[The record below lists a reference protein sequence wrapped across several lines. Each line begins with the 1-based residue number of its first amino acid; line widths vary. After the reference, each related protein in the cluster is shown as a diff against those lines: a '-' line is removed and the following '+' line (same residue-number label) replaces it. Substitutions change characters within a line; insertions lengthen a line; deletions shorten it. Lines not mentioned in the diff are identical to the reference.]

1 MANHHRL
8 GKLSVI
14 ASAVCLIHCIAL
26 PLLLPILPLIGM
38 SFLSSEKVEI
48 WIMIGVLF
56 AAGAS
61 LLIGFF
67 KYHQKLFPV
76 YLFAVSAVLMIYS
89 RTLQH
94 DMGHFV
100 LAAGAI
106 FMTMAHIAN
115 IRLCKTCPTCDHDTQ
130 NK

>member
-1 MANHHRL
+1 MAKHHRL
-8 GKLSVI
+8 GNLSVI

-26 PLLLPILPLIGM
+26 PLLLPILPLIGL
-38 SFLSSEKVEI
+38 SFLSSERAEI
-48 WIMIGVLF
+48 WIMIGVLI

-89 RTLQH
+89 RSLEHNT
-94 DMGHFV
+94 GHFV
-100 LAAGAI
+100 LAAAAI
-106 FMTMAHIAN
+106 CMTIAHIAN

-130 NK
+130 K